1 VADIQTLSSGLT
13 VELRTPEGSIFSGG
27 AAKVLSVPGTKGPMG
42 VLPRH
47 APLVSSL
54 TVGVTRVVDKAG
66 TEWRFV
72 TGEGFLEINDNN
84 VLVLVDTAEDVSEI
98 DLARAESASR
108 RARERL
114 SKGRPELDR
123 VRAES
128 SLLRARTRISAASR

>member
-1 VADIQTLSSGLT
+1 MADIQTLSSGLT

>member
-1 VADIQTLSSGLT
+1 MAEIQTLSSGLT

-27 AAKVLSVPGTKGPMG
+27 AAKVLRVPGAKGPMG
-42 VLPRH
+42 ILPRH

-54 TVGVTRVVDKAG
+54 TVGVTSLVDKAG

-72 TGEGFLEINDNN
+72 TGEGFLEIKDNN
-84 VLVLVDTAEDVSEI
+84 VLILVDTAEDVSDI

-108 RARERL
+108 RARDRL
-114 SKGRPELDR
+114 GKPGPDLDR

-128 SLLRARTRISAASR
+128 SLLRARMRVSAAGR